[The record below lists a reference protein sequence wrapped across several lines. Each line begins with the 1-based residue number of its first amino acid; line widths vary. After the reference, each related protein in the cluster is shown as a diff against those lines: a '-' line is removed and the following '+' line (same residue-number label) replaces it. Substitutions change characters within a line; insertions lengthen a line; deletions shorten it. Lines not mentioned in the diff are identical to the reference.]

1 MLRMPLKFALFAV
14 VTLAAAPLPP
24 ASLLAARVSPV
35 LPTAGSTPQPPPFG
49 AFDIR
54 DYGAIGN
61 GVADCTAAIQA
72 ALDAAVGAGGGTVFI
87 PAGLWRV
94 AGGVTVAPPKTVPLS
109 LRGEGWASALLWER
123 DADLLTFAPANGEPL
138 AHALLT
144 DFAVLCG
151 GAAPKSAA
159 SAALRFPAGIVR
171 STLSTLLFYGSGPLP
186 NASLGSAV
194 ACGTNLDLGGRAVT
208 DTVTV
213 RDTLHWFFR
222 GTGVVIGRGS
232 EVRLLGGR
240 LVGMGTRS
248 DGSVG
253 VHVTGNNGGV
263 HVSETD
269 VIGLGTGVLLSNDS
283 GAGSNRETFITH
295 ATMDSDGVG
304 LLVNDSSY
312 VSVAGCWAASSDQA
326 QVLLAEGAAG
336 AHVAIVGGTIFNG
349 GVLAPEGACAAG
361 NAALGCNGIEVRAGD
376 FSLSGVLVWANKGVG
391 LHVAEPGVDG
401 FTVNGC
407 RFENNGQGA
416 NIPAASGEFAFV
428 GNVLRN
434 NKLPSA
440 LGGDP
445 SAVVASNV
453 NADGNVGRRLAAG
466 LSRGGKE

>member
-1 MLRMPLKFALFAV
+1 MNKAFIAAITFAAALPSMPL
-14 VTLAAAPLPP
+14 PLPP
-24 ASLLAARVSPV
+24 ASLLAARVAPV
-35 LPTAGSTPQPPPFG
+35 LLPAAAASPLPPPFG

-54 DYGAIGN
+54 AFGAIGD
-61 GVADCTAAIQA
+61 GIADCTAAIQA
-72 ALDAAVGAGGGTVFI
+72 ALDAAVGARGGTVFI
-87 PAGLWRV
+87 PAGVWRV
-94 AGGVTVAPPKTVPLS
+94 AGAVRVAPQSTVPLS

-123 DADLLTFAPANGEPL
+123 DADLLTFAPADGSQL
-138 AHALLT
+138 AHALFA

-151 GAAPKSAA
+151 GGAPKSAA
-159 SAALRFPAGIVR
+159 SAALRFPSGVVR

-194 ACGTNLDLGGRAVT
+194 ACGTNIDLGGASIT

-232 EVRLLGGR
+232 EVRILGGR
-240 LVGMGTRS
+240 LVGMGTRG

-269 VIGLGTGVLLSNDS
+269 VIGLGTGVLLDNAS

-295 ATMDSDGVG
+295 ATMDSDNVG

-312 VSVAGCWAASSDQA
+312 VSVAGCWAASSDRA

-336 AHVAIVGGTIFNG
+336 SHVAIVGGTIFNG
-349 GVLAPEGACAAG
+349 GSLAPEGACAAG
-361 NAALGCNGIEVRAGD
+361 DAGLGCNGIEVRAGD

-391 LHVAEPGVDG
+391 LHVADPGVGG

-407 RFENNGQGA
+407 RFEGNGQGA
-416 NIPAASGEFAFV
+416 SIPAASQEFAFV

-453 NADGNVGRRLAAG
+453 NADGKQARRRANAG
-466 LSRGGKE
+466 A

>member
-1 MLRMPLKFALFAV
+1 MQHRARVAA
-14 VTLAAAPLPP
+14 LAAATAAVCCAATAATAPRAP
-24 ASLLAARVSPV
+24 ASLAAALVPPSFSS
-35 LPTAGSTPQPPPFG
+35 GSTAPPPPFG

-54 DYGAIGN
+54 AYGAVGD

-72 ALDAAVGAGGGTVFI
+72 ALDAAVAARGGTVFI
-87 PAGLWRV
+87 PAGAWRV
-94 AGGVTVAPPKTVPLS
+94 AGQLRLAPASTVPLS
-109 LRGEGWASALLWER
+109 VRGEGWGSALVWEQ
-123 DADLLTFAPANGEPL
+123 DADLLTIAPADGPL
-138 AHALLT
+138 AHALFT
-144 DFAVLCG
+144 DFAVFCG
-151 GAAPKSAA
+151 GAAPKSAR
-159 SAALRFPAGIVR
+159 STALRFTSGIVR

-194 ACGTNLDLGGRAVT
+194 ACGTNLDLGGSAVT

-213 RDTLHWFFR
+213 RDTLHWFLG

-232 EVRLLGGR
+232 EVRVLGGR
-240 LVGMGTRS
+240 IVGMGTRR

-269 VIGLGTGVLLSNDS
+269 VIGLGTGVLLDNAS

-336 AHVAIVGGTIFNG
+336 AHVSIAGGTIFNG
-349 GVLAPEGACAAG
+349 GVLSPAGACTPGDASR
-361 NAALGCNGIEVRAGD
+361 GCNGIEVRAGD
-376 FSLSGVLVWANKGVG
+376 FSLSGVLVWANGGVG
-391 LHVAEPGVDG
+391 VHVADPRVGG
-401 FTVNGC
+401 FTVTGC
-407 RFENNGQGA
+407 RFEQNGQGA
-416 NIPAASGEFAFV
+416 NVPSASAEYAFV

-434 NKLPSA
+434 NRLPSA

-453 NADGNVGRRLAAG
+453 NVD
-466 LSRGGKE
+466 K